1 MYSLKDYLV
10 LDNKKISDIR
20 FRLIKQKNEE
30 INIEYEFIKKGN
42 IFNETGII
50 LKNNNDLY
58 VHPIANG
65 IDLLNKEKFI
75 RSYEE
80 IVTSEFHNDIPK
92 TIKLSRGELNITPR
106 AIEFILYSES
116 IDKKEMVLKYDAEE
130 DFIRFY
136 TMEKKSFPA
145 SVLIDELENNV
156 SVPRKSLSQ
165 YQIDVIEKSCV
176 SNKEL
181 IVPEILNLKNN
192 ELMETNYDI
201 IDNNSY
207 ILLRKRIK
215 K

>member
-75 RSYEE
+75 RRYEE

-92 TIKLSRGELNITPR
+92 TIKLSRGELNITTR
-106 AIEFILYSES
+106 AIEFILYSKS

-136 TMEKKSFPA
+136 TMEK
-145 SVLIDELENNV
+145 
-156 SVPRKSLSQ
+156 
-165 YQIDVIEKSCV
+165 
-176 SNKEL
+176 
-181 IVPEILNLKNN
+181 NLF
-192 ELMETNYDI
+192 
-201 IDNNSY
+201 
-207 ILLRKRIK
+207 LLRC
-215 K
+215 

>member
-75 RSYEE
+75 RRYEE

-106 AIEFILYSES
+106 AIEFILYSEI
-116 IDKKEMVLKYDAEE
+116 IDKKEIVLKYDAEE

-136 TMEKKSFPA
+136 TMEKIF
-145 SVLIDELENNV
+145 
-156 SVPRKSLSQ
+156 
-165 YQIDVIEKSCV
+165 SCFGA
-176 SNKEL
+176 
-181 IVPEILNLKNN
+181 
-192 ELMETNYDI
+192 D
-201 IDNNSY
+201 
-207 ILLRKRIK
+207 
-215 K
+215 

>member
-106 AIEFILYSES
+106 AIEFILYSET
-116 IDKKEMVLKYDAEE
+116 IDKKEIVLKYDAEE

>member
-75 RSYEE
+75 RRYEE

-116 IDKKEMVLKYDAEE
+116 IGKKEIVLKYDAEE

-145 SVLIDELENNV
+145 SMLIDELENNV

-192 ELMETNYDI
+192 ELMEANYDI

>member
-80 IVTSEFHNDIPK
+80 IVTSEFHNEIPK

>member
-136 TMEKKSFPA
+136 TMFF
-145 SVLIDELENNV
+145 
-156 SVPRKSLSQ
+156 
-165 YQIDVIEKSCV
+165 
-176 SNKEL
+176 
-181 IVPEILNLKNN
+181 
-192 ELMETNYDI
+192 
-201 IDNNSY
+201 
-207 ILLRKRIK
+207 
-215 K
+215 